1 MKAYEKT
8 HSNKTAIKNHVFR
21 IEQRGGVCSVNGLK
35 VKYHFPEKKAK
46 KKKYDTDA
54 KRIKFVKKKG
64 NIITFKKPFRWKGD
78 DFSQILVT
86 GFEKSRGS
94 VKVIGFGRDTPWY
107 DSIEELIKAI
117 DWDLMEGWHEE
128 D

>member
-1 MKAYEKT
+1 MKKYSKT

-21 IEQRGGVCSVNGLK
+21 IKQRGGICSINGLT
-35 VKYHFPEKKAK
+35 VDYHFPNNKPK
-46 KKKYDTDA
+46 KKKYDTNE

-64 NIITFKKPFRWKGD
+64 NIITFKKPFRWKGE

-86 GFEKSRGS
+86 GFEKSKGS
-94 VKVIGFGRDTPWY
+94 VKVIGSNRDTPWY
-107 DSIEELIKAI
+107 DSMEDLIKAI
-117 DWDLMEGWHEE
+117 DWDLMEGWHTE